1 MNFPKDSNR
10 QQPSMEGSKM
20 NRTIMAATFALLLAA
35 APAMAQ
41 MMGSTGQHMMQQQQQ
56 QVPPQQQHNP
66 YQMNPGMMGGYGMG
80 PQMMGNYGYGMGPQ
94 MMGGYGYGMHPNMM
108 GGSGMHPNMM
118 GGYGMHPNMMGG
130 YGYGMGPQMMGG
142 WGHNPMHHM
151 GGWGTPQCTQGPQ
164 YKSSE
169 EYTKFMDETRDE
181 RRKLHNLMFDYGEVM
196 RSPEPDREKLQD
208 MEKEINELR
217 TEIFNYKAK

>member
-1 MNFPKDSNR
+1 
-10 QQPSMEGSKM
+10 MEGSKM

-35 APAMAQ
+35 APVMAQ

-56 QVPPQQQHNP
+56 LPSQQQHNP

-108 GGSGMHPNMM
+108 GG
-118 GGYGMHPNMMGG
+118 YGMHPNMMDG

-151 GGWGTPQCTQGPQ
+151 GGWGTPPCTQGPQ

-208 MEKEINELR
+208 MQKEIQELR
-217 TEIFNYKAK
+217 NKIFSYKTK